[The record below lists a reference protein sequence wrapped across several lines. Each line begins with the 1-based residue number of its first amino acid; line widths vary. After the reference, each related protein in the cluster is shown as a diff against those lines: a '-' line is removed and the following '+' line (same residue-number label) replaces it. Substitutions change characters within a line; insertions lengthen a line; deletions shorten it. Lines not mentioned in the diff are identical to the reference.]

1 MNAFDFSLIDRLPS
15 YPAGAGRLL
24 LSAPPAHGQPLL
36 LFVHGAYHGAWCYAN
51 YLAYFTGQD
60 VACAALD
67 LPGHGG
73 LPQDASFLH
82 AGIRDLAVSVQR
94 AAERLEGPVVLVGH
108 SMGALPVLVAAAE
121 MARAPAGVVLLAP
134 SPPAN
139 LPGAAALPPVP
150 EDVLRAPPGDKE
162 IRERFAGCAADVD
175 VSAIRLR
182 LCAESPQVLNDR
194 YALRVAVN
202 PFAMRSPGLCVEAG
216 LDDPARHPAG
226 QDRAIADFFGFEHRL
241 LADQPHAMMYG
252 ERWESSAEVLLDWY
266 RRTYDRRRGNPR

>member
-1 MNAFDFSLIDRLPS
+1 MPSFDFSLTDRLPS

-24 LSAPPAHGQPLL
+24 LGAPPSHGQPLL

-51 YLAYFTGQD
+51 YLSYFARQD
-60 VACAALD
+60 IACAALD

-73 LPQDASFLH
+73 LPQDATFLH

-94 AAERLEGPVVLVGH
+94 ATDRMEGPVVLVGH
-108 SMGALPVLVAAAE
+108 SMGALPVLVAATE

-139 LPGAAALPPVP
+139 LPGAAALPTVP
-150 EDVLRAPPGDKE
+150 EDVLRAPPGDVE

-175 VSAIRLR
+175 VSAIRQR

-202 PFAMRSPGLCVEAG
+202 PFAMRSQGLCLEAG
-216 LDDPARHPAG
+216 RDDPARHPAG
-226 QDRAIADFFGFEHRL
+226 QDRAIADFFGFEHQA

-252 ERWESSAEVLLDWY
+252 EQWESSAAVLLDWY
-266 RRTYDRRRGNPR
+266 QRTYDRRRRGTR